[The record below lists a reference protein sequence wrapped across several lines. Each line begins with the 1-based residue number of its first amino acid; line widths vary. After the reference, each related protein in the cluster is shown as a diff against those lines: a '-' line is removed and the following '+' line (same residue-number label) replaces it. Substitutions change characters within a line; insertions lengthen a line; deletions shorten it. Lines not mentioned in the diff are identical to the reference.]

1 MAKRNGFRALIHV
14 LMGMLAVCLG
24 HFLYFIGVV
33 AATSGLE
40 WLGWL
45 VMDIFDYMALMG
57 ALFCLVIVGQL
68 IYVRPLYRYFRRKG
82 YPNAANGVVIAALI
96 TVLLGGGCFLVLL
109 PFLLPS

>member
-1 MAKRNGFRALIHV
+1 LIHV
-14 LMGMLAVCLG
+14 LMGMLAVCFG
-24 HFLYFIGVV
+24 HVLYFIGIVV
-33 AATSGLE
+33 AMSSLE

-45 VMDIFDYMALMG
+45 VIDVFSYMALMG
-57 ALFCLVIVGQL
+57 ALFCLISVGQL

-82 YPNAANGVVIAALI
+82 YPNASNGVAIAALI